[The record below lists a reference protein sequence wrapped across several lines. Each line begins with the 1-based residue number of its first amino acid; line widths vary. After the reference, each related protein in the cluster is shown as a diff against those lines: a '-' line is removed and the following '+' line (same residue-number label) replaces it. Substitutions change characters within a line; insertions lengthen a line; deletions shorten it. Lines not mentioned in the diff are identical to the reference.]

1 MNGSLRTGLTRRRPV
16 PSSMSA
22 VARRETEAAGLLV
35 DLKNAAAMQRALLP
49 RGDRS
54 GAFFDVYGTMIPCR
68 AIGGDSF
75 DYVDLPSGDFGFAV
89 CDVAGKGVAAA
100 LLSGVVQGIFF
111 AESRRGERPAP
122 TLQRVSQ
129 ELVRRAIDSRFA
141 TMFYGVLS
149 RDGRLTYCNAGHNP
163 PFLLRDHQ
171 LLRLDTGGVILGV
184 FDRTAYQE
192 ETVQLEPGDLLVVF
206 SDGIPDA
213 LSITGKEFGED
224 RLLSCVRSNQTAH
237 PSRVIE
243 ALLTTLRR
251 FCRGTSQTD
260 DVTALAIRYVRPT
273 QSEHAESESMRK
285 VDGNGNY
292 RHV

>member
-1 MNGSLRTGLTRRRPV
+1 MNGSLRTALTRRRPV
-16 PSSMSA
+16 PSSTSA

-35 DLKNAAAMQRALLP
+35 DLKNAAAMQQALLP
-49 RGDRS
+49 RGGRS

-111 AESRRGERPAP
+111 AESRRGERPAR
-122 TLQRVSQ
+122 TLERVSD

-171 LLRLDTGGVILGV
+171 MFRLDTGGVILGV
-184 FDRTAYQE
+184 FDRTAYEE

-213 LSITGKEFGED
+213 LSVAGEEFGDE
-224 RLLSCVRSNQTAH
+224 RLLSCVQSNQMAH
-237 PSRVIE
+237 PSQVIE
-243 ALLTTLRR
+243 ALLTTLGR

-260 DVTALAIRYVRPT
+260 DVTALAIRYINRT
-273 QSEHAESESMRK
+273 QPDYIASESMRK
-285 VDGNGNY
+285 IDGNGDC
-292 RHV
+292 R